1 MLDLVLAIVHHLLV
15 FGLAGILFAELML
28 VRPGMDVATV
38 GRVARIDLVYGAL
51 AGLVIVVGLIRAA
64 MAAKGWAYYSHNTFF
79 WAKLGVFLLVGLLSA
94 PPTVAFIRW
103 RKIGAAPD
111 AAQVAGVRRFLHA
124 EVALF
129 ALLPIFAAAMARGYG
144 QF

>member
-1 MLDLVLAIVHHLLV
+1 VLDLVLAIVHHLLV

-28 VRPGMDVATV
+28 VRPGMDLATV
-38 GRVARIDLVYGAL
+38 GRVARMDLVYGAF
-51 AGLVIVVGLIRAA
+51 AGLVIVVGLVRAG
-64 MAAKGWAYYSHNTFF
+64 MAAKGWAYYSHNAFF
-79 WAKLGVFLLVGLLSA
+79 WAKLAVFLLVGLLSA
-94 PPTVAFIRW
+94 PPTIAFIRW
-103 RKIGAAPD
+103 RKAGAAPD
-111 AAQVAGVRRFLHA
+111 SAQVSRVRRFLHA

>member
-64 MAAKGWAYYSHNTFF
+64 MAAKGWAYYSHNAFF
-79 WAKLGVFLLVGLLSA
+79 WVKLGVFLLVGLLSA
-94 PPTVAFIRW
+94 PPTMAFIRW

-111 AAQVAGVRRFLHA
+111 AAQVAGVRRFVHA